1 MFAERDVTF
10 DGIRQIRQVY
20 SNELEQTSF
29 HVQRYNPRGVK
40 SQDFNRA
47 LKNVERS
54 FEEKRSPGGVEAR
67 RRAGVGDRPMW
78 VSRECWPLFS
88 P

>member
-29 HVQRYNPRGVK
+29 HVQRYNPRDVK

-54 FEEKRSPGGVEAR
+54 
-67 RRAGVGDRPMW
+67 AGVRREEE
-78 VSRECWPLFS
+78 SRRGGSTTEGRSW
-88 P
+88 